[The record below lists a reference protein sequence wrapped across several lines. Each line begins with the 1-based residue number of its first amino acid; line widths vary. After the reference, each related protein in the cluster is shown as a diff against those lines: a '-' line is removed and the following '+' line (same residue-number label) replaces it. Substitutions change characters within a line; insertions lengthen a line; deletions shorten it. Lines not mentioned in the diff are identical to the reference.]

1 MEESVVF
8 SNKDRKLLFD
18 KINRLSST
26 EHEEIFRII
35 SSHAVNMSKN
45 KNGIFFN
52 LTTVP
57 NDIIIQID
65 SFVNYCLSNQ
75 ESLDEYDKKLN
86 ECKLNNKYA
95 CSYDYVNMNLKLEN
109 IVCGAKDNTQNVSE
123 GWKVKQLDAKTTQ
136 RITYLIDKVQEDRE
150 KLYAKRLNT
159 KFINAKKRYSKRVV
173 SDKKFDSEVVAELVT
188 EPYLI

>member
-1 MEESVVF
+1 MEESTVF
-8 SNKDRKLLFD
+8 SNKERKMLFD

-35 SSHAVNMSKN
+35 SAHAVNMSKN

-95 CSYDYVNMNLKLEN
+95 RNYDYVNMNLKLEN
-109 IVCGAKDNTQNVSE
+109 IVCGAKDNTHNVSE
-123 GWKVKQLDAKTTQ
+123 GWKVRQLDVKTTQ
-136 RITYLIDKVQEDRE
+136 RITYLIDKIQEDRE
-150 KLYAKRLNT
+150 KLHTKRLNT

-173 SDKKFDSEVVAELVT
+173 SDKKFDSEVVAELEV

>member
-1 MEESVVF
+1 MEDSVVF
-8 SNKDRKLLFD
+8 SNKERKMLFD

-65 SFVNYCLSNQ
+65 NFVNYCLSNQ

-95 CSYDYVNMNLKLEN
+95 RNYDYVNMNLKLEN
-109 IVCGAKDNTQNVSE
+109 IVCGAKDNTVND
-123 GWKVKQLDAKTTQ
+123 GWKVKQLDVKTTQ
-136 RITYLIDKVQEDRE
+136 RITYLIDKIQEDRE
-150 KLYAKRLNT
+150 KLHTKRLNT

-173 SDKKFDSEVVAELVT
+173 SEKKFDSEIVAELEV